1 MAQVEDEYVDR
12 GDDFEGSEDDN
23 EDIEIDDQEDQGDE
37 EDQEDEEQEEEEEYE
52 EEEEEEP
59 VKKSPKIPKS
69 RLDEVIRQREEAKDR
84 NLWLEQQLEK
94 LINQSN
100 KREEETKP
108 IVPSYDFDT
117 AEEKYI
123 SLIIEGEIAQ
133 ATKLRNEINKK
144 QQEQFISLIN
154 GVEEK
159 ATNKAKSESSQ
170 YIEKERFQTSIEVME
185 SKHPFLDHKSK
196 SYNEEAVD
204 TVNTLL
210 AGYIAAGKGKVESLQ
225 LAISKVV
232 PLYTKKETKTS
243 IGEQRKVDA
252 GKKAAA
258 ASKQQPTK
266 TRTSSSRTSDSG
278 EVDVK
283 KISERDFSK
292 LSAKEKSIL
301 RGD

>member
-12 GDDFEGSEDDN
+12 GDDFEGSEEDDN
-23 EDIEIDDQEDQGDE
+23 EDIEIE
-37 EDQEDEEQEEEEEYE
+37 EDEEQEEQEGDEETEESEEDEEEQE
-52 EEEEEEP
+52 EDKP

-94 LINQSN
+94 LINQNN
-100 KREEETKP
+100 KREEESKP
-108 IVPSYDFDT
+108 VVPTYNFDE

-144 QQEQFISLIN
+144 QQEQFMSLIK
-154 GVEEK
+154 GVGEE
-159 ATNKAKSESSQ
+159 ATNKAKSESSL
-170 YIEKERFQTSIEVME
+170 YIEKERFQSSIEVME
-185 SKHPFLDHKSK
+185 EKHPFLNHKSK
-196 SYNEEAVD
+196 LYNEEAVD

-232 PLYTKKETKTS
+232 PLYTKRETKTTL
-243 IGEQRKVDA
+243 GEQRKTDA

-258 ASKQQPTK
+258 ASKQQPAKTK
-266 TRTSSSRTSDSG
+266 TTSERGSGFG
-278 EVDVK
+278 EVNVNK
-283 KISERDFSK
+283 MSERDFSK
-292 LSAKEKSIL
+292 LTAKEKSIL